1 MKAILRTAAAGVA
14 IASFGIASAASA
26 ATNDE
31 AQVTAEILTAL
42 SVDVV
47 AGDDTLDFGTLA
59 DGGIVGPTDVVVAYD
74 TTGTPVS
81 CPALLQCGG
90 TTDAPTFLITGLSG
104 LPVDISVRNATE
116 SLNLPVG
123 TVVPAGFSG
132 AMIVKD
138 FTLSDTQITL
148 DGTAAN
154 DSFTV
159 GGTLTVNPSQYPGVY
174 SGTLT
179 VDVAYN

>member
-1 MKAILRTAAAGVA
+1 MKSILRTAAAGLA
-14 IASFGIASAASA
+14 LASFGVASAASA
-26 ATNDE
+26 ATSDE

-42 SVDVV
+42 SVDVRT
-47 AGDDTLDFGTLA
+47 GDDTLDFGTMA
-59 DGGIVGPTDVVVAYD
+59 DGGITAATDVTVNTA
-74 TTGTPVS
+74 GNRVS

-90 TTDAPTFLITGLSG
+90 TTNAPTFDITGLVG
-104 LPVDISVRNATE
+104 LPVNITVRNATE

-123 TVVPAGFSG
+123 TAVPPGFAGS
-132 AMIVKD
+132 MTVKN
-138 FTLSDTQITL
+138 FTRSAASITL
-148 DGTAAN
+148 DGT

-159 GGTLTVNPSQYPGVY
+159 GGTLTVNPNQYPGVY

>member
-1 MKAILRTAAAGVA
+1 MKAILRTAAAGLA
-14 IASFGIASAASA
+14 IATFGVASSASA
-26 ATNDE
+26 ATNDD

-47 AGDDTLDFGTLA
+47 AGDDTLDFGTIA
-59 DGGIVGPTDVVVAYD
+59 DGGIVGATNVVVSSA
-74 TTGTPVS
+74 GVRGA

-90 TTDAPTFLITGLSG
+90 TTDAPTFRITGLSG

-123 TVVPAGFSG
+123 TVVPAGFAA
-132 AMIVKD
+132 AMTVSA
-138 FTLSDTQITL
+138 FTLSDANAQITL

-154 DSFTV
+154 DSFSV
-159 GGTLTVNPSQYPGVY
+159 GGTLSVNPNQYPGVY

>member
-26 ATNDE
+26 ATNDD

-47 AGDDTLDFGTLA
+47 PGDDTLDFGTIA
-59 DGGIVGPTDVVVAYD
+59 DGGIVGATSVVVGSNGVRGA
-74 TTGTPVS
+74 

-90 TTDAPTFLITGLSG
+90 TTDAPSFLITGLSG

-123 TVVPAGFSG
+123 TVVPAGFAA
-132 AMIVKD
+132 AMTVSS
-138 FTLSDTQITL
+138 FTLSTNQITL
-148 DGTAAN
+148 NGTAAN
-154 DSFTV
+154 DTFTV
-159 GGTLTVNPSQYPGVY
+159 GGTLSVNPNQYPGIY

>member
-31 AQVTAEILTAL
+31 AQVTATILTAL

-47 AGDDTLDFGTLA
+47 PGDDTLDFGTIA
-59 DGGIVGPTDVVVAYD
+59 DGGIVGATDVVVGNDGVRGA
-74 TTGTPVS
+74 

-104 LPVDISVRNATE
+104 LAVDISVRNATE

-123 TVVPAGFSG
+123 TVVPAGFSS

-138 FTLSDTQITL
+138 FTPSAAQITL

>member
-14 IASFGIASAASA
+14 IASFGVASAASA

-47 AGDDTLDFGTLA
+47 PGDDTLDFGTIA
-59 DGGIVGPTDVVVAYD
+59 DGGIVGATDVVVGSDGVRGA
-74 TTGTPVS
+74 

-90 TTDAPTFLITGLSG
+90 TTDAPSFLITGLSG
-104 LPVDISVRNATE
+104 LPVDITVRNATE

-138 FTLSDTQITL
+138 FTLSTAQITL

-154 DSFTV
+154 DTFTV
-159 GGTLTVNPSQYPGVY
+159 GGTLTVNPNQYPGIY